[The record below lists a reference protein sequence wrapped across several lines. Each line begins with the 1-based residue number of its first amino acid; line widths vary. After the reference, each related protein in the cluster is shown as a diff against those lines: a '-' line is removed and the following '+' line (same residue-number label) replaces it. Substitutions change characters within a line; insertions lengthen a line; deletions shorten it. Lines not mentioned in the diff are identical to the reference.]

1 MHCVPLPYLFSD
13 DYSLCYDYIIGDD
26 VRGAEALR
34 CRVHGEFRREIDS
47 NATSFCKTMVE
58 DGRSVGPQ
66 DCAENTQK
74 SMQRTCER
82 RSVDFDHMDNRA
94 K

>member
-1 MHCVPLPYLFSD
+1 MENLGEKTIQMPTSE
-13 DYSLCYDYIIGDD
+13 
-26 VRGAEALR
+26 AEPI
-34 CRVHGEFRREIDS
+34 RRRK
-47 NATSFCKTMVE
+47 NAMNFCKTMVE

-82 RSVDFDHMDNRA
+82 RAVDFDHMDNRA